1 MNSTSNLVLSRP
13 IAHFVAATLALIVAI
28 GLLAS
33 VTALFQRD
41 GRPLERLVVAE
52 RACVGFAY
60 ASERQACVSEWLA
73 ATRTISTASK

>member
-1 MNSTSNLVLSRP
+1 MNSPSLLPTRP
-13 IAHFVAATLALIVAI
+13 LAHFIAATLAVIVAI

-41 GRPLERLVVAE
+41 GRPMERLVVAE

-60 ASERQACVSEWLA
+60 ASEREACVSQRLA
-73 ATRTISTASK
+73 ASRAMSTASN

>member
-1 MNSTSNLVLSRP
+1 MISTSTLMLTRP
-13 IAHFVAATLALIVAI
+13 VAHVVAATLAVILAI

-41 GRPLERLVVAE
+41 GLPLERLVVAE
-52 RACVGFAY
+52 RACAGFAY
-60 ASERQACVSEWLA
+60 VSEREACISQWLA

>member
-1 MNSTSNLVLSRP
+1 MNSTSNLALSRP
-13 IAHFVAATLALIVAI
+13 IAHFVAATLAVIVAN

-41 GRPLERLVVAE
+41 GRPWGRLVVAE

-60 ASERQACVSEWLA
+60 ASEREACISQWLA
-73 ATRTISTASK
+73 TTRTISTASK

>member
-1 MNSTSNLVLSRP
+1 MNSTSKLVLSRP
-13 IAHFVAATLALIVAI
+13 IAHFAAATLAVIVAI

-41 GRPLERLVVAE
+41 GRPMERLVVAE
-52 RACVGFAY
+52 RACAGFAY

-73 ATRTISTASK
+73 ATRTMSTASK